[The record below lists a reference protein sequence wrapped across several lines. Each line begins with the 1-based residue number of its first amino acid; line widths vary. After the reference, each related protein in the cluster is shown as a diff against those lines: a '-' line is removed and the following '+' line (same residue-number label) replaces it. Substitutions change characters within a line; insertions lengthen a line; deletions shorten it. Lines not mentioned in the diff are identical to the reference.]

1 MKNHSLDRRN
11 FIEKDNEVSGSEKDY
26 DESIFKK
33 LNINFRSFK

>member
-26 DESIFKK
+26 DESIFAI
-33 LNINFRSFK
+33 LNFNFRSFR